1 MSTSSRWLIAKTR
14 GSQLQREG
22 ERWVRGTVTKQR
34 RADGSTVSY
43 LQLAENVWIPERRR
57 SETRV
62 VYNCGRADD
71 PDVVERLRKLAASI
85 LRRCSPEE
93 IVGAGSELR
102 LVCAWPY
109 GEIYV
114 LQALWQRLGI
124 DQVIRA
130 QAQSRRLGFDVERA
144 VFAMVANRACA
155 PCSKLHCWEQWLKE
169 EVHIPGTQGLSL
181 QHLYRAM
188 DFLEANKEPIER
200 EIFHRVADLLNLDVE
215 VLFYDTTSL
224 HFEIDQPDRGGGEDD
239 IVHGSAAAGR
249 KPYKAPRKHGLSKN
263 GRSDAPQIVVG
274 LAVTREGF
282 PVRHW
287 VFPGNTVDVSTV
299 ARVKRDLRDW
309 QLTRCLFVGDA
320 GMVSAANFKALAAGG
335 GKYLM
340 CMPLRRGDAL
350 TEQVL
355 ARAGR
360 YRTVTQR
367 LQIKEVV
374 IGEGERRLRYVLC
387 FNPEEAARQQAH
399 RQYLLKEITAEL
411 AAMGDAAQDVQSKR
425 VAELRSSRR
434 YGKFLKL
441 GDKGLQ
447 LDTKAIKAAEHYDG
461 KFIVHGNDDTL
472 SAEDMALGYKQLM
485 RVEQAWRDMKST
497 LDMRPVFHWAPHR
510 IHAHVAIT
518 VLSLLLERTVEHAC
532 NDTWR
537 NVSDR
542 LRRIQ
547 LAQLFSPHGTVW
559 QVTDATPEAAKC
571 LKSLQIKSPPPIIQL
586 A

>member
-1 MSTSSRWLIAKTR
+1 MYLRKS
-14 GSQLQREG
+14 E
-22 ERWVRGTVTKQR
+22 QR

-43 LQLAENVWIPERRR
+43 LQLAESVWVPERRR

-71 PDVVERLRKLAASI
+71 PAVVERLRKLAASI

-93 IVGAGSELR
+93 IVGASNGDLR

-109 GEIYV
+109 GEVYA

-130 QAQSRRLGFDVERA
+130 QAQPRRLGFDVERA
-144 VFAMVANRACA
+144 LFAMVANRACA
-155 PCSKLHCWEQWLKE
+155 PSSKRYCWEQWLKE

-181 QHLYRAM
+181 QHMYRAM

-200 EIFHRVADLLNLDVE
+200 EIFHRVADLFNLDVE

-224 HFEIDQPDRGGGEDD
+224 HFEVDLDDEGTGDED
-239 IVHGSAAAGR
+239 IVHGSAAAGA
-249 KPYKAPRKHGLSKN
+249 KSYGAPRKRGLSKN
-263 GRSDAPQIVVG
+263 GRGDAPQIVVG

-299 ARVKRDLRDW
+299 AQVKRDLRDW

-360 YRTVTQR
+360 YRTVNER
-367 LQIKEVV
+367 LQVKEVV
-374 IGEGERRLRYVLC
+374 IGDGERRRRYVLC
-387 FNPEEAARQQAH
+387 FNPEEARRQQAH
-399 RQYLLKEITAEL
+399 RRHLLDHLEAEL

-425 VAELRSSRR
+425 VAALRSSRR
-434 YGKFLKL
+434 WGKYLKL
-441 GDKGLQ
+441 GAKGLQ
-447 LDTKAIKAAEHYDG
+447 LDTQAIEAAERYDG
-461 KFIVHGNDDTL
+461 RFVVHSNDDTL
-472 SAEDMALGYKQLM
+472 TPEDMALGYKQLI

-510 IHAHVAIT
+510 IHAHVSIT
-518 VLSLLLERTVEHAC
+518 VLALLLQRSAEHAC
-532 NDTWR
+532 ADTWR
-537 NVSDR
+537 TISDR

-547 LAQLFSPHGTVW
+547 LAQLSSPNGTVW
-559 QVTDATPEAAKC
+559 QVTDPSPDVAKC
-571 LKSLQIKSPPPIIQL
+571 LKSLQIKPPPPVL
-586 A
+586 KLV

>member
-1 MSTSSRWLIAKTR
+1 
-14 GSQLQREG
+14 
-22 ERWVRGTVTKQR
+22 
-34 RADGSTVSY
+34 VSY
-43 LQLAENVWIPERRR
+43 LQLAENVWSPERHR
-57 SETRV
+57 SETHV

-71 PDVVERLRKLAASI
+71 PTVVERLRKLAASI

-93 IVGAGSELR
+93 IVGASQGDLR

-109 GEIYV
+109 GEVYV

-124 DQVIRA
+124 DAVIRA
-130 QAQSRRLGFDVERA
+130 QAQPRRLGFDVERA
-144 VFAMVANRACA
+144 LFAMVANRACA
-155 PCSKLHCWEQWLKE
+155 PCSKLYCWEQWLKE
-169 EVHIPGTQGLSL
+169 EVHIPGTQDLCL
-181 QHLYRAM
+181 QHMYRAM

-224 HFEIDQPDRGGGEDD
+224 HFEIDQADRGHGEDE
-239 IVHGSAAAGR
+239 IVHGSLAAGR
-249 KPYKAPRKHGLSKN
+249 KTYKAPRKRGLSKN

-287 VFPGNTVDVSTV
+287 VFPGNTVDVTTV
-299 ARVKRDLRDW
+299 AQVKRDLRDW

-320 GMVSAANFKALAAGG
+320 GMVSAANFKALSAGG

-360 YRTVTQR
+360 YRTVTER

-399 RQYLLKEITAEL
+399 RQHVLEELTAEL

-434 YGKFLKL
+434 YGKYLEL
-441 GDKGLQ
+441 GAKGLEI
-447 LDTKAIKAAEHYDG
+447 DTKAIKTAERYDG
-461 KFIVHGNDDTL
+461 KFVVHGNDDTL
-472 SAEDMALGYKQLM
+472 SAEDMALGYKQLL

-497 LDMRPVFHWAPHR
+497 LDMRPVFHWAAHR

-518 VLSLLLERTVEHAC
+518 VLSLLLQRTAEHAC

-547 LAQLFSPHGTVW
+547 LAQLLSPHGSVW
-559 QVTDATPEAAKC
+559 QVTEPTADAAKC
-571 LKSLQIKSPPPIIQL
+571 LKSLQIKPPPPVLQMT
-586 A
+586 

>member
-1 MSTSSRWLIAKTR
+1 MYL
-14 GSQLQREG
+14 RES
-22 ERWVRGTVTKQR
+22 KQR

-43 LQLAENVWIPERRR
+43 LQLAENEWVPERHR

-71 PDVVERLRKLAASI
+71 PAVTERLRKLAASI

-93 IVGAGSELR
+93 IVSAGGGDLR
-102 LVCAWPY
+102 LVCAWPH
-109 GEIYV
+109 GEVYV
-114 LQALWQRLGI
+114 LDALWQRLGI
-124 DQVIRA
+124 DKVIAA
-130 QAQSRRLGFDVERA
+130 QAHSRRLGFDVERA
-144 VFAMVANRACA
+144 LFAMVANRACA
-155 PCSKLHCWEQWLKE
+155 PCSKLYCWEQWLKE
-169 EVHIPGTQGLSL
+169 EVHIPGTRGLSL

-224 HFEIDQPDRGGGEDD
+224 HFEIDQSDRGAGEDD
-239 IVHGSAAAGR
+239 VVHGSLAAGR
-249 KPYKAPRKHGLSKN
+249 KAYKAPRKHGLSKN

-360 YRTVTQR
+360 YRTITER

-399 RQYLLKEITAEL
+399 RQYLLREVEAEL

-425 VAELRSSRR
+425 VAALRSSRR
-434 YGKFLKL
+434 WGKYLKL
-441 GDKGLQ
+441 GAKGLE

-472 SAEDMALGYKQLM
+472 SAEDMALGYKQLL

-537 NVSDR
+537 NVSDK

-547 LAQLFSPHGTVW
+547 LAQLSSPHGTVW
-559 QVTDATPEAAKC
+559 QVTEPTSDAAKC
-571 LKSLQIKSPPPIIQL
+571 LKSLQIKPPPPVLQL

>member
-1 MSTSSRWLIAKTR
+1 MYL
-14 GSQLQREG
+14 RES
-22 ERWVRGTVTKQR
+22 KQR

-43 LQLAENVWIPERRR
+43 LQLAENTWVPERRR
-57 SETRV
+57 SETHV

-71 PDVVERLRKLAASI
+71 PAVVERLRKLAASI

-93 IVGAGSELR
+93 IVGAGNGDLR

-109 GEIYV
+109 GEVYV

-124 DQVIRA
+124 DQVIHA
-130 QAQSRRLGFDVERA
+130 QAQPRRLGFDVERA
-144 VFAMVANRACA
+144 LFAMVANRACA
-155 PCSKLHCWEQWLKE
+155 PCSKLYCWEQWLKE

-188 DFLEANKEPIER
+188 DFLEANKEPLER

-224 HFEIDQPDRGGGEDD
+224 HFEIDLDDEGAGSDD
-239 IVHGSAAAGR
+239 IVHGSLAAGR
-249 KPYKAPRKHGLSKN
+249 KTYRAPRKRGLSKN

-274 LAVTREGF
+274 MAVTREGF

-299 ARVKRDLRDW
+299 AQVKRDLRDW

-340 CMPLRRGDAL
+340 CMPMRRGDAL

-355 ARAGR
+355 SRAGR
-360 YRTVTQR
+360 YRTVNER

-374 IGEGERRLRYVLC
+374 IGDGERRLRYVVC
-387 FNPEEAARQQAH
+387 FNPEEAQRQQAH
-399 RQYLLKEITAEL
+399 RRHLLDHLEAEL

-425 VAELRSSRR
+425 VAALRSSSR
-434 YGKFLKL
+434 YGKYLKL
-441 GDKGLQ
+441 SDKGLQ
-447 LDTKAIKAAEHYDG
+447 LDAKAIKDSEHYDG
-461 KFIVHGNDDTL
+461 KFLVHGNDDTL
-472 SAEDMALGYKQLM
+472 SAEDMALGYKQM
-485 RVEQAWRDMKST
+485 IRVEQAWRDMKST

-532 NDTWR
+532 GDTWR

-547 LAQLFSPHGTVW
+547 LAQLLSHHGTVW
-559 QVTDATPEAAKC
+559 QVTDPTPEAAKC
-571 LKSLQIKSPPPIIQL
+571 LKSLQIKPPPPVLQL